1 MSTNEIEEL
10 VLNSVKAL
18 YNKDFQRLFQVK
30 TEVIPKLYK
39 YFSVSPDK
47 NNNKIYSIEN
57 LKNDN
62 IFCQNIKN
70 FNDPYDGFAG
80 ISKDFVTEQ
89 AKNLSSKA
97 APNYEMVSFVET
109 ANDLFDSCDNL
120 HQELSENYRVCCFS
134 ESYNHPLMWAHYADK
149 HQGFCL
155 EYDFC
160 SSLDSIEQKLAL
172 LGLFP
177 VIYQKNRLNLNDLF
191 LHFRD
196 HFSLNDKVGY
206 VFHNLIILLT
216 KYDIWKYEREWRLIK
231 KICNSHD
238 SDSLHIPCATK
249 IFLGYNMDKQIRSEI
264 IDIAKS
270 KKIKIFHMQLDYASF
285 DLLDNPI

>member
-10 VLNSVKAL
+10 VLNSVKAQ
-18 YNKDFQRLFQVK
+18 YNKDFERLFQVK

-80 ISKDFVTEQ
+80 INKDFVTEQ

-120 HQELSENYRVCCFS
+120 HQELSDNYRVCCFS

-196 HFSLNDKVGY
+196 HFSLYDKVGY

-270 KKIKIFHMQLDYASF
+270 KKIKIFQMQLDYASF